1 MNRRNFLKLLGI
13 TPIAPGVLKAIPH
26 KEPKELT
33 VDAAREHCRKTISTD
48 IPKDAY
54 GWVRVG
60 GVYPIASSSMEIPDG
75 FSVVEVSFDIPD
87 DEPEQ

>member
-33 VDAAREHCRKTISTD
+33 LGSEDVIGFATEFVT
-48 IPKDAY
+48 KDSY
-54 GWVRVG
+54 GRLYFG
-60 GVYPIASSSMEIPDG
+60 SPYATSSDSMEIPDDC
-75 FSVVEVSFDIPD
+75 FVVGVSFDVPD